1 MKRVTV
7 EAGPADA
14 GRTLQA
20 LLHDRLSV
28 SHAQARGLIDAG
40 SVRSA
45 APPAVRSGDYA
56 RRLRPGD
63 RFEVAWEEGRRYHA
77 KPVERPGRGYDILH
91 RDDALIVIDKG
102 PEVLSVPT
110 HLRSEDSLLD
120 RLLENER
127 GRGVRNAQVFPVHRL
142 DRDTSG
148 LLLFARTGP
157 ALGALKEQFAD
168 RSLER
173 RYVAVVEGTVEEEKG
188 RFESRVV
195 ESPRDLKVRSTRR
208 PDRGREAITEYE
220 VAERLPNAT
229 VVNVRLRTGRK
240 NQIRV
245 HFAEAGHPL
254 VGDHRYGRPSYHIR
268 RTALHALRL
277 AFIHPLTNQRVSF
290 ESPLPEDI
298 STLIRRLRSEAK
310 GPEPERPGS
319 KRG

>member
-1 MKRVTV
+1 M
-7 EAGPADA
+7 
-14 GRTLQA
+14 
-20 LLHDRLSV
+20 SV

-45 APPAVRSGDYA
+45 EPPAVRPGDYA
-56 RRLRPGD
+56 RRLKPGE
-63 RFEVAWEEGRRYHA
+63 RFEVAWDDRRRYHA
-77 KPVERPGRGYDILH
+77 KPAERPGRGYEVLH

-110 HLRSEDSLLD
+110 ALRSEDSLLD
-120 RLLENER
+120 RLIESER
-127 GRGVRNAQVFPVHRL
+127 SRGVRNAQIFPVHRL

-173 RYVAVVEGTVEEEKG
+173 RYVAVVEGRIEQDRG

-208 PDRGREAITEYE
+208 PGRGREAITEFE

-229 VVNVRLRTGRK
+229 VINVRLRTGRK

-254 VGDHRYGRPSYHIR
+254 VGDHRYGRPSRHIR

-277 AFIHPLTNQRVSF
+277 AFIHPRTNQRVSF
-290 ESPLPEDI
+290 ESPLPADI
-298 STLIRRLRSEAK
+298 SALIRRLRSE
-310 GPEPERPGS
+310 PERG
-319 KRG
+319 

>member
-20 LLHDRLSV
+20 LLHDRCGV

-40 SVRSA
+40 SVRA
-45 APPAVRSGDYA
+45 AEPPAVQPGDYA
-56 RRLRPGD
+56 RRLKPGD
-63 RFEVAWEEGRRYHA
+63 RFEVAWDERRRYHP
-77 KPVERPGRGYDILH
+77 KPAERPGRGYDVLH

-110 HLRSEDSLLD
+110 ALRAEDSLLD
-120 RLLENER
+120 RLIENER
-127 GRGVRNAQVFPVHRL
+127 ARGVRHAQVFPVHRL

-173 RYVAVVEGTVEEEKG
+173 RYVAVVEGRVERDSG

-195 ESPRDLKVRSTRR
+195 ENPRNLKVRSTRR
-208 PDRGREAITEYE
+208 PNRGREAITEYE

-245 HFAEAGHPL
+245 HFAEAGHPV
-254 VGDHRYGRPSYHIR
+254 VGDHRYGRPSLHIR

-290 ESPLPEDI
+290 ESPLPQDI
-298 STLIRRLRSEAK
+298 SALIRRLRSE
-310 GPEPERPGS
+310 PG
-319 KRG
+319 RG

>member
-1 MKRVTV
+1 
-7 EAGPADA
+7 
-14 GRTLQA
+14 
-20 LLHDRLSV
+20 V

-40 SVRSA
+40 
-45 APPAVRSGDYA
+45 AVRAAATPPVRPGDYA
-56 RRLRPGD
+56 RRLKPGD
-63 RFEVAWEEGRRYHA
+63 RFEVAWDEGSRYHA
-77 KPVERPGRGYDILH
+77 KPVERPGRGYNVLH
-91 RDDALIVIDKG
+91 RDDALIVIEKG

-110 HLRSEDSLLD
+110 ALRSEDSLLD

-127 GRGVRNAQVFPVHRL
+127 ERGIRNAQIFPVHRL

-173 RYVAVVEGTVEEEKG
+173 RYVAVVEGQVGQDKG

-195 ESPRDLKVRSTRR
+195 EDPKSLKVRSTSRR
-208 PDRGREAITEYE
+208 GKGREAITEYE

-245 HFAEAGHPL
+245 HFAEAGHPV
-254 VGDHRYGRPSYHIR
+254 VGDHRYGKPSTHIR

-277 AFIHPLTNQRVSF
+277 AFIHPITNQRVSF

-298 STLIRRLRSEAK
+298 STLIRRLRTEPK
-310 GPEPERPGS
+310 RTPDRPES
-319 KRG
+319 

>member
-20 LLHDRLSV
+20 LLHDRCGV

-45 APPAVRSGDYA
+45 EPPAVRPGDYA
-56 RRLRPGD
+56 RRLKPGEQ
-63 RFEVAWEEGRRYHA
+63 FEVAWDDRRRYHA
-77 KPVERPGRGYDILH
+77 KPVERAGRGYEVLH

-110 HLRSEDSLLD
+110 ALRSEDSLLD
-120 RLLENER
+120 RLIESER
-127 GRGVRNAQVFPVHRL
+127 GRGVRNAQVFAVHRL

-173 RYVAVVEGTVEEEKG
+173 RYVAVVEGNIEQDRG

-208 PDRGREAITEYE
+208 PDRGREAITEFE

-229 VVNVRLRTGRK
+229 VINVRLRTGRK

-254 VGDHRYGRPSYHIR
+254 VGDHRYGSPSRHIR

-290 ESPLPEDI
+290 ESPLPADI
-298 STLIRRLRSEAK
+298 SALIRRLRSDPK
-310 GPEPERPGS
+310 MG
-319 KRG
+319 

>member
-1 MKRVTV
+1 MKRVTL

-20 LLHDRLSV
+20 LLHDRCGV

-40 SVRSA
+40 SVRA
-45 APPAVRSGDYA
+45 AVPPPVRPGDYA
-56 RRLRPGD
+56 RRLKPGE
-63 RFEVAWEEGRRYHA
+63 RFEVAWDEGRRYHP
-77 KPVERPGRGYDILH
+77 KPVERPGRGYQVLH

-110 HLRSEDSLLD
+110 ALRSEDSLLD
-120 RLLENER
+120 RLLQQER
-127 GRGVRNAQVFPVHRL
+127 DRGIRNAEIFPVHRL

-148 LLLFARTGP
+148 LLMFARTGP
-157 ALGALKEQFAD
+157 ALGDLKEQFAD

-173 RYVAVVEGTVEEEKG
+173 RYVAVVEGTVEKEKG

-195 ESPRDLKVRSTRR
+195 EDPKSLKVRSTRR
-208 PDRGREAITEYE
+208 PGKGREAVTEYE

-245 HFAEAGHPL
+245 HFAEAGHPV
-254 VGDHRYGRPSYHIR
+254 VGDQRYGKPSRHIR

-277 AFIHPLTNQRVSF
+277 AFIHPVTNRRVSF
-290 ESPLPEDI
+290 ESPLPADL
-298 STLIRRLRSEAK
+298 SALIRRLRSEPK
-310 GPEPERPGS
+310 LP
-319 KRG
+319 RG